1 MKILTAVVFLLLSI
15 SANAASV
22 TLNWTFDNTS
32 TATCEGSTTANP
44 LPAATYCPL
53 SSFIVQELI
62 NGIWTT
68 KTASIASV
76 LRTITYPNVAP
87 GVKTYRVVANS
98 SGTLSAPSN
107 EASITVPSGAPK
119 APAITVTIS
128 VALPSP

>member
-1 MKILTAVVFLLLSI
+1 MKTLTAVIFLFLSI

-22 TLNWTFDNTS
+22 TLNWTFDNSATATCAES
-32 TATCEGSTTANP
+32 TATNP

-53 SSFIVQELI
+53 SNFQVQELV

-68 KTASIASV
+68 KTVSIAPS

-107 EASITVPSGAPK
+107 EASITVPSGSPK
-119 APAITVTIS
+119 SPAITVTIS
-128 VALPSP
+128 VATP